1 MLQRK
6 KLQYYGRQYGIEN
19 YAVIT
24 LTDEDCERICKA
36 VGVPVVKAADI
47 GGKFDELISIVMD
60 DPGFIE
66 AHRHEG
72 VSDEVFLINSDGI
85 IIRIRAKE
93 VSVLG
98 RATQGVK
105 IMKAEGDT
113 KIVAMAMN
121 TRLS

>member
-6 KLQYYGRQYGIEN
+6 KLQYYGRQYGIQQI
-19 YAVIT
+19 IT

-72 VSDEVFLINSDGI
+72 VSDEVFLIRCGDYAAN
-85 IIRIRAKE
+85 E
-93 VSVLG
+93 VF
-98 RATQGVK
+98 
-105 IMKAEGDT
+105 KAYT
-113 KIVAMAMN
+113 N
-121 TRLS
+121 Q

>member
-19 YAVIT
+19 YAIIT
-24 LTDEDCERICKA
+24 LTDEDCELAMMERIPDKP
-36 VGVPVVKAADI
+36 GVPVVKAADI

-72 VSDEVFLINSDGI
+72 VSDEVFLIRCGDYAAN
-85 IIRIRAKE
+85 E
-93 VSVLG
+93 VF
-98 RATQGVK
+98 
-105 IMKAEGDT
+105 KAYT
-113 KIVAMAMN
+113 N
-121 TRLS
+121 Q